1 VRLALHIVLALAGCA
16 AVVVGVGRI
25 YEPAAWIVAG
35 FELILIAYMVR
46 YFDVRS
52 STNADS

>member
-1 VRLALHIVLALAGCA
+1 MRLALHVVLALAGCVL
-16 AVVVGVGRI
+16 VVVGVGLM

>member
-1 VRLALHIVLALAGCA
+1 MRLFLHVVLALAGCA
-16 AVVVGVGRI
+16 LVVVGIGRI

-35 FELILIAYMVR
+35 FELILIAYLVR

-52 STNADS
+52 STNANS

>member
-1 VRLALHIVLALAGCA
+1 MRAAFYVAVVLAGCGLIVA
-16 AVVVGVGRI
+16 GVSRMS
-25 YEPAAWIVAG
+25 EPVAMVVAG
-35 FELILIAYMVR
+35 FELLLIAYTVR

>member
-1 VRLALHIVLALAGCA
+1 MKAALYVALALAGCA
-16 AVVVGVGRI
+16 LIVAGIGRVS
-25 YEPAAWIVAG
+25 EPVAMVVAG
-35 FELILIAYMVR
+35 FELILIAYVVR

>member
-1 VRLALHIVLALAGCA
+1 MRLAAHVALALAGCA
-16 AVVVGVGRI
+16 IVVVGVSRM
-25 YEPAAWIVAG
+25 YEPAAWVVAG
-35 FELILIAYMVR
+35 FELLLIAYMVR